1 MQRGQGEGRQEGSL
15 IPLFAAYLTT
25 QQAEGQEC
33 SLQMIARDVTDE
45 DNIGCTITQIHGQIF
60 SKGTLLGVFSFC
72 HWRWLTLL
80 NSAANSAVIESQ
92 GRGSLV
98 GCHLRGHTESDTNE
112 VT

>member
-33 SLQMIARDVTDE
+33 ALQMIARDVTDE
-45 DNIGCTITQIHGQIF
+45 DNIGYTITQIHGQIF

-72 HWRWLTLL
+72 HNYFKRQRNGQYVIAGGTYFLL
-80 NSAANSAVIESQ
+80 
-92 GRGSLV
+92 
-98 GCHLRGHTESDTNE
+98 
-112 VT
+112 